1 MEENIYKEALD
12 LLNVLELDS
21 QRQMACNCGINIINI
36 LKAEIT
42 SFQKGDY
49 EIMSQYPGE
58 HYFIDC
64 FFAKTKDD
72 KKLERLFE
80 KIYKNARE
88 KKRLEK

>member
-1 MEENIYKEALD
+1 MEKNVYEEALD
-12 LLNVLELDS
+12 LLEVLELDS
-21 QRQMACNCGINIINI
+21 QRQKACNCGINTINI
-36 LKAEIT
+36 LKAEIS

-64 FFAKTKDD
+64 FFAKTKED

-80 KIYKNARE
+80 KIYNNAR
-88 KKRLEK
+88 KKSSIKN